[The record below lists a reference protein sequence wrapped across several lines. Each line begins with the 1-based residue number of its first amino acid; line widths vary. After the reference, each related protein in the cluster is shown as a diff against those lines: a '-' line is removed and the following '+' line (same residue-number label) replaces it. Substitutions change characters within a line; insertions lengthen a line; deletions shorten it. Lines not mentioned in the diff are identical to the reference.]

1 MESERRISN
10 VGRRRTPIKHGSDK
24 RKNYHRKVVGNKRG
38 DKMKIDYMNT
48 EQLLFMVK
56 QEKMLFGY
64 LAVRYPTIEEYFYSE
79 DSKRLRI
86 KLENCDS
93 FFEEICIEDMFGF
106 SPISS
111 LQGKKEWISRLSEE
125 QKEEFVNSP
134 LYHVA

>member
-1 MESERRISN
+1 
-10 VGRRRTPIKHGSDK
+10 
-24 RKNYHRKVVGNKRG
+24 
-38 DKMKIDYMNT
+38 MKIDYMNT

-64 LAVRYPTIEEYFYSE
+64 LAVRYPTIEKYFYSE
-79 DSKRLRI
+79 DSKRLWI
-86 KLENCDS
+86 KLENGDS

-125 QKEEFVNSP
+125 QKEEFINSP
-134 LYHVA
+134 LYRVA

>member
-1 MESERRISN
+1 
-10 VGRRRTPIKHGSDK
+10 
-24 RKNYHRKVVGNKRG
+24 
-38 DKMKIDYMNT
+38 MKIDYMNT

-64 LAVRYPTIEEYFYSE
+64 LAVRYPTIEEYFYNE
-79 DSKRLRI
+79 DRKELHI
-86 KLENCDS
+86 KLENGDS

-111 LQGKKEWISRLSEE
+111 LQGKKEWISRLDEE
-125 QKEEFVNSP
+125 QKEDFINSP

>member
-1 MESERRISN
+1 
-10 VGRRRTPIKHGSDK
+10 
-24 RKNYHRKVVGNKRG
+24 
-38 DKMKIDYMNT
+38 MKIDYMNN

-64 LAVRYPTIEEYFYSE
+64 LAVRYPTIKEYFYSE
-79 DSKRLRI
+79 DRKELHI
-86 KLENCDS
+86 KLENGDS

-111 LQGKKEWISRLSEE
+111 LQGKKEWISRLDEE